1 MHEVKK
7 TERRDEMNKQEIG
20 RRLKALRIE
29 KKMTQMDLSKELG
42 IPQSTI
48 ASYERGARVPVDSI
62 KIEIADYFGKSV
74 EEIFFARTLAKC
86 ES

>member
-1 MHEVKK
+1 
-7 TERRDEMNKQEIG
+7 MNKKEIG
-20 RRLKALRIE
+20 QKLKDLRMQKNISHI
-29 KKMTQMDLSKELG
+29 QMSRELG

-74 EEIFFARTLAKC
+74 EEIFFARNLAKC
-86 ES
+86 E

>member
-1 MHEVKK
+1 
-7 TERRDEMNKQEIG
+7 MNKKEIG
-20 RRLKALRIE
+20 QKLKDLRMQKNISQI
-29 KKMTQMDLSKELG
+29 QMSRELG

-74 EEIFFARTLAKC
+74 EEIFFARNLAKC

>member
-1 MHEVKK
+1 
-7 TERRDEMNKQEIG
+7 MNKKEIG
-20 RRLKALRIE
+20 QKLKDLRMQKNISQI
-29 KKMTQMDLSKELG
+29 QMSRELG

-74 EEIFFARTLAKC
+74 EEIFFARNLAKC
-86 ES
+86 E

>member
-1 MHEVKK
+1 VHEVQK

-42 IPQSTI
+42 IPQATI
-48 ASYERGARVPVDSI
+48 ASYETGARMPMDETKVQL
-62 KIEIADYFGKSV
+62 ARFFGV
-74 EEIFFARTLAKC
+74 TIDELFYAGTLA
-86 ES
+86 

>member
-1 MHEVKK
+1 
-7 TERRDEMNKQEIG
+7 MNKKEIG
-20 RRLKALRIE
+20 QKLKDLRMQKNISQI
-29 KKMTQMDLSKELG
+29 QMSRELG

-48 ASYERGARVPVDSI
+48 ASYERGARVPVDST

>member
-1 MHEVKK
+1 
-7 TERRDEMNKQEIG
+7 MNKKEIG
-20 RRLKALRIE
+20 QKLKDLRMQKNISQI
-29 KKMTQMDLSKELG
+29 QMSRELG

-74 EEIFFARTLAKC
+74 EEIFFARTLVKC
-86 ES
+86 E

>member
-1 MHEVKK
+1 
-7 TERRDEMNKQEIG
+7 MNRKEIG
-20 RRLKALRIE
+20 QKLKDLRMQKNISQI
-29 KKMTQMDLSKELG
+29 QMSRELG

-74 EEIFFARTLAKC
+74 EEIFFARNLAKC
-86 ES
+86 E

>member
-1 MHEVKK
+1 
-7 TERRDEMNKQEIG
+7 MNKKEIG
-20 RRLKALRIE
+20 QKLKDLRMQKNISQI
-29 KKMTQMDLSKELG
+29 QMSRELG

-74 EEIFFARTLAKC
+74 EEIFFARNLAKC
-86 ES
+86 EP

>member
-1 MHEVKK
+1 
-7 TERRDEMNKQEIG
+7 MNRKEIG
-20 RRLKALRIE
+20 QKLKDLRMQKNISQI
-29 KKMTQMDLSKELG
+29 QMSRELG

-86 ES
+86 E

>member
-1 MHEVKK
+1 
-7 TERRDEMNKQEIG
+7 MNKKEIG
-20 RRLKALRIE
+20 QKLKDLRMQKNISQI
-29 KKMTQMDLSKELG
+29 QMSRELG

>member
-1 MHEVKK
+1 
-7 TERRDEMNKQEIG
+7 MNKKEIG
-20 RRLKALRIE
+20 QKLKDLRMQKNISQI
-29 KKMTQMDLSKELG
+29 QMSRELG

-86 ES
+86 E